1 MNLQRAY
8 RLLAVFYSL
17 LLLIGL
23 IALLAG
29 GGTPL
34 ALAQLVVGG
43 LAVVGLWGYV
53 LQRGFMGPRM
63 WRPLAGV
70 LAVGAA
76 LQLFALLATSPDGVT
91 ATWMLTSAV
100 FSALLVVIL
109 YRYGDRDQA
118 IWATAKAIADG
129 HRLETKLAGKAP
141 LEGHRRDGGREASV
155 RVVKA
160 GSEYRTR
167 VVRRRDGRQEEF
179 DASFHHPATLVAF
192 LEQFTELSVE
202 DLTPAA

>member
-8 RLLAVFYSL
+8 RLLAVFYTL
-17 LLLIGL
+17 LLLLGV

-34 ALAQLVVGG
+34 ALAQLVAGG

-53 LQRGFMGPRM
+53 LQRSFMGPRM
-63 WRPLAGV
+63 WRPLAAA

-76 LQLFALLATSPDGVT
+76 VQLFALLATSPDGVT
-91 ATWMLTSAV
+91 ATWLLTSAV
-100 FSALLVVIL
+100 FSALLVVVL

-118 IWATAKAIADG
+118 IWATPEALAAA
-129 HRLETKLAGKAP
+129 RQLESKLGDRVA
-141 LEGHRRDGGREASV
+141 LEGQKRDGDREASV

-167 VVRRRDGRQEEF
+167 VPRRRGGRQEEF
-179 DASFHHPATLVAF
+179 DASFQHPF

-202 DLTPAA
+202 DLQPSG